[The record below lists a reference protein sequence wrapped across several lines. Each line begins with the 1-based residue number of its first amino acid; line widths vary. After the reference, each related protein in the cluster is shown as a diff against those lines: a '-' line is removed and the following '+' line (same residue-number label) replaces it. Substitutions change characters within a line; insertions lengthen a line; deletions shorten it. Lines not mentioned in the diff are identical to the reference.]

1 MKIRTK
7 IISFILFTT
16 FISCKKADAPIVG
29 FNEPQPIDIG
39 NLSKIPNRL
48 LGKYLNIK
56 DSSLLVINENVIK
69 RVNNFS
75 DKIHIKELDSLNVL
89 SGNVVINLKTKKRT
103 QVRRIGDSLVFY
115 QNYTDTIF
123 RLSKINV
130 LKKYKGYYFLNSLFE
145 EKNWE
150 TKKVKL
156 SKVKLSKVKLTISTI
171 NSIEEIQNLEKITTS
186 SHDTIS
192 QVFKFKPTKRQFK
205 KFVKEEGFGEE
216 DETYIKLE

>member
-1 MKIRTK
+1 MKLKT
-7 IISFILFTT
+7 IIIYFIFFATL
-16 FISCKKADAPIVG
+16 ISCRKSDAPIAG
-29 FNEPQPIDIG
+29 FEEPQPIDIS

-48 LGKYLNIK
+48 FGKYLNIK

-69 RVNNFS
+69 RVINFS
-75 DKIHIKELDSLNVL
+75 GKIHIKELDSVNVL
-89 SGNVVINLKTKKRT
+89 SGNAVINLKTKERI
-103 QVRRIGDSLVFY
+103 QVRRIGDSLLFH

-123 RLSKINV
+123 RLSKMNV
-130 LKKYKGYYFLNSLFE
+130 LKKYKGYYFLNILFD

-156 SKVKLSKVKLTISTI
+156 SKGKLTISTI
-171 NSIEEIQNLEKITTS
+171 NSIEEIHNLEKITSS

-216 DETYIKLE
+216 DETYIKQE

>member
-1 MKIRTK
+1 MKVRT
-7 IISFILFTT
+7 IIIYFIFFATL
-16 FISCKKADAPIVG
+16 ISCRKSDAPIAG
-29 FNEPQPIDIG
+29 FEEPQPNDIS

-48 LGKYLNIK
+48 FGKYLNIK

-75 DKIHIKELDSLNVL
+75 GKIHIKELDSLNVL
-89 SGNVVINLKTKKRT
+89 SGNTVINLKTKERI
-103 QVRRIGDSLVFY
+103 QVRRIGDSLLY
-115 QNYTDTIF
+115 HQNYTDTIF
-123 RLSKINV
+123 RLSKMNV
-130 LKKYKGYYFLNSLFE
+130 LKKYKGYYFLNILFD

-156 SKVKLSKVKLTISTI
+156 SKGKLTISTI
-171 NSIEEIQNLEKITTS
+171 NSIEEIHNLEKITSS

-216 DETYIKLE
+216 DETYIKQE

>member
-1 MKIRTK
+1 MKVRT
-7 IISFILFTT
+7 IIIYFIFFATL
-16 FISCKKADAPIVG
+16 ISCRKSDAPIAG
-29 FNEPQPIDIG
+29 FEEPQPIDIS

-48 LGKYLNIK
+48 FGKYLNIK

-75 DKIHIKELDSLNVL
+75 GKIHIKELDSLNVL
-89 SGNVVINLKTKKRT
+89 SGNAVINLKTKERI
-103 QVRRIGDSLVFY
+103 QVRRIGDSLLFH

-123 RLSKINV
+123 RLSKMNV
-130 LKKYKGYYFLNSLFE
+130 LKKYKGYYFLNILFD

-156 SKVKLSKVKLTISTI
+156 SKGKLTISTI
-171 NSIEEIQNLEKITTS
+171 NSIEEIHNLEKITSS

-216 DETYIKLE
+216 DETYIKQE

>member
-1 MKIRTK
+1 MKVRT
-7 IISFILFTT
+7 IIIYFIFFATL
-16 FISCKKADAPIVG
+16 ISCRKSDAPIAG
-29 FNEPQPIDIG
+29 FEEPQPIDIS

-48 LGKYLNIK
+48 FGKYLNIK

-75 DKIHIKELDSLNVL
+75 GKIHIKELDSVNVL
-89 SGNVVINLKTKKRT
+89 SGNAVINLKTKERI
-103 QVRRIGDSLVFY
+103 QVRRIGDSLLFH
-115 QNYTDTIF
+115 QKYTDTIF
-123 RLSKINV
+123 RLSKMNV
-130 LKKYKGYYFLNSLFE
+130 LKKYKGYYFLNIFFD

-156 SKVKLSKVKLTISTI
+156 SKGKLTISTI
-171 NSIEEIQNLEKITTS
+171 NSIEEIHNLEKITAS

-216 DETYIKLE
+216 DETYIKQE

>member
-1 MKIRTK
+1 MRIRT
-7 IISFILFTT
+7 IIIYFILFATL
-16 FISCKKADAPIVG
+16 ISCKKSDAPIAG
-29 FNEPQPIDIG
+29 FDEPQPIDIS
-39 NLSKIPNRL
+39 NLSKIPNCFF
-48 LGKYLNIK
+48 GNYLNIK

-75 DKIHIKELDSLNVL
+75 GKIHIKELDSLNVL
-89 SGNVVINLKTKKRT
+89 SGNVVTNLKTKERT
-103 QVRRIGDSLVFY
+103 QVRRINDSLLFH

-130 LKKYKGYYFLNSLFE
+130 LKKYKGYYFLNILFE

-156 SKVKLSKVKLTISTI
+156 SKGKLTISTI
-171 NSIEEIQNLEKITTS
+171 NSIEEIQNLEKITAS

-192 QVFKFKPTKRQFK
+192 QVFKFTPTKRQFK
-205 KFVKEEGFGEE
+205 KFVNEEGFGEE
-216 DETYIKLE
+216 DETYIKQE